1 MSPHEFAIEL
11 PHLTLAAQSWGDPA
25 QPPLLAVHGWLDN
38 AASFAT
44 LAPLLASRFHVVA
57 IDLPGHGRS
66 AHRGAGAWYHYA
78 EYLADIQAA
87 AVALGWTRFS
97 LLGHSLGGATAS
109 IFAAAQPESVEN
121 LLLIESLGP
130 LTAAPEQALEQLRRG
145 LRQRAEFAAKTLRV
159 FADPAM
165 AVRAR
170 MQANDLSEA
179 TATAL
184 VERGLAAVP
193 GGWSWSSDARLTL
206 ASPLRYTEAQIQ
218 NILHGIAAPTCVVFA
233 EPATSYLPAAMM
245 QARADC
251 VNGIE
256 VHRLRGNHHL
266 HMEHADIVAAVFHA
280 FCERLQATPRAPTD
294 RSGATVPP

>member
-11 PHLTLAAQSWGDPA
+11 PHITLAAQGWGDPA
-25 QPPLLAVHGWLDN
+25 LPPLLAVHGWLDN
-38 AASFAT
+38 AASFSG

-66 AHRGAGAWYHYA
+66 AHRPAGAWYHYV

-87 AVALGWTRFS
+87 ATALGWSRFS
-97 LLGHSLGGATAS
+97 LLGHSLGGAVAS
-109 IFAAAQPESVEN
+109 IFAAAQPGSIEC
-121 LLLIESLGP
+121 LLLVESLGP
-130 LTAAPEQALEQLRRG
+130 LTATPELALDQLRRG
-145 LRQRAEFAAKTLRV
+145 LNQRAEFSAKSLRV

-170 MQANDLSEA
+170 MQANDLGEA
-179 TATAL
+179 AATAL

-218 NILHGIAAPTCVVFA
+218 NILRGIAAPTCVVLA

-251 VNGIE
+251 VAKIE
-256 VHRLRGNHHL
+256 VHHLHGNHHL
-266 HMEHADIVAAVFHA
+266 HMEHADAVAAVFHA
-280 FCERLQATPRAPTD
+280 FCERDRA
-294 RSGATVPP
+294 